1 MRYEELETVSN
12 QTRVN
17 SDTDCLVLDLYDFA
31 ERLTYEQ
38 VREMMGLGRDDERFE
53 R

>member
-1 MRYEELETVSN
+1 MRYEELQSVSN

-17 SDTDCLVLDLYDFA
+17 SDTDCLTLDLYDFA

-38 VREMMGLGRDDERFE
+38 VREMMQLGADDERFDQ
-53 R
+53 